1 MIGSFRFSATPG
13 DSEDPDF
20 AMPDDTSLDSGP
32 TRLGARL
39 QWQFSLRDML
49 LLMAACAI
57 WLWLL
62 SDWRQDPFGFAVLA
76 LITLAVGV
84 GGHVLYTYVLP
95 WRGTVLVSAIVL
107 PPLILGGLTGSL
119 LDGWS
124 FLTTLPVEFFM
135 RQSWPD
141 RMKFALPFLVSVVLL
156 GAAHPIKPS
165 LPTAIITA
173 IGVSLWYGLSLLIAI
188 NTG

>member
-1 MIGSFRFSATPG
+1 
-13 DSEDPDF
+13 
-20 AMPDDTSLDSGP
+20 MPDDTRHDSGSTP
-32 TRLGARL
+32 LGDCRRS
-39 QWQFSLRDML
+39 QFSLRGML
-49 LLMAACAI
+49 VLMAACTI

-62 SDWRQDPFGFAVLA
+62 LDLRQNPLGFAVLA

-84 GGHVLYTYVLP
+84 VGHFLYTYVLP

-107 PPLILGGLTGSL
+107 PLQILGVLSVSL
-119 LDGWS
+119 LA
-124 FLTTLPVEFFM
+124 TLPVEFFA

-141 RMKFALPFLVSVVLL
+141 RIKYTLPFLVSIVIL

-173 IGVSLWYGLSLLIAI
+173 LGVSLWYGWQQHTRCAAPDQV
-188 NTG
+188 GW

>member
-1 MIGSFRFSATPG
+1 
-13 DSEDPDF
+13 
-20 AMPDDTSLDSGP
+20 MPDDTSQDSGP

-39 QWQFSLRDML
+39 HSQFSLRAML
-49 LLMAACAI
+49 VLMAACAI

-62 SDWRQDPFGFAVLA
+62 LDLRHHPFDFAVFA

-84 GGHVLYTYVLP
+84 GGHFLYTYVFP

-107 PPLILGGLTGSL
+107 PLLILGALTGGL
-119 LDGWS
+119 LA
-124 FLTTLPVEFFM
+124 TLPVEFFM

-141 RMKFALPFLVSVVLL
+141 RMRYAIPFLVSIVIL

-165 LPTAIITA
+165 LPNAIITA
-173 IGVSLWYGLSLLIAI
+173 LGVSLWYGLAILIAI
-188 NTG
+188 NAG

>member
-1 MIGSFRFSATPG
+1 MIGSFRFSEMPG

-20 AMPDDTSLDSGP
+20 AMPDDTSQDSGP

-39 QWQFSLRDML
+39 QWQFGLRDML

-84 GGHVLYTYVLP
+84 GGHFLYTCVLP

-141 RMKFALPFLVSVVLL
+141 RMKFALPFLVSAVLL

-173 IGVSLWYGLSLLIAI
+173 IGVSLWYGLALLIAI
-188 NTG
+188 NAG